1 MTPYRTAP
9 IICLFLLALAAPLAA
24 VTGTWSALGPEGG
37 PVFALASPPGSPQV
51 IYAGVFGGAYK
62 SVDGGATWSWSG
74 RGLEL
79 QSPVSSFAIDPF
91 HPTTLYAGQTTGLFK
106 SVNGGAAWNQTGLS
120 PYLGVLGLAIHPR
133 SSQTLFAATN
143 AGLFQTNDGGGKWK
157 RITRGLPPPFVVLAV
172 VIDPTSPRR
181 MFASFQKRPPE
192 PGGLFKSL
200 DGGFSW
206 QRVRSNLPE
215 EEGYIPL
222 LAIDPRPPRTLYA
235 STPSDLLRSTNDG
248 DTWTGVT
255 DPVTSLAFDPT
266 QKRVLYAGTQGG
278 VTRSLDGGLTWT
290 PLSNDLPDGI
300 HMTSLLLS
308 PTRPATLL
316 VGVDFPV
323 HQGGVFRSTDAGAS
337 WTRANQGLTA
347 SNVNSLAL
355 DAGDAGTLWVVANDI
370 LFKSTDRG
378 RSWTPILPEP
388 LPPISAYA
396 RRVVTSP
403 ADPDTVYLG
412 RWDGQILR
420 SRDGGETWAV
430 AGQPSSNTGVLKAD
444 PRDPLTL
451 WASGNNGGIRK
462 STDGGNTWSLLTG
475 PASGGFYQDLA
486 FAPSSPSTVYAA
498 GNPDFKV
505 LLRSLDAGASW
516 TAVQSGLPPS
526 LGNLAIDPLHAE
538 TVYTVSNGNLYKT
551 TDGGSS
557 WTLVSSAFHKKTVQ
571 WLIAA
576 PTGALDAA
584 VRYDNVY
591 ESEDGG
597 ASWSPLGAAPRP
609 FSFSA
614 LAVDPFD
621 PCRVYAGTYDRG
633 LLVFTKTGTAV
644 CP

>member
-9 IICLFLLALAAPLAA
+9 LICLLLLALAAPVAA
-24 VTGTWSALGPEGG
+24 VTGAWSALGPEGG
-37 PVFALASPPGSPQV
+37 PVFALASTPGSPQV

-79 QSPVSSFAIDPF
+79 RSPVSSFAIDPF
-91 HPTTLYAGQTTGLFK
+91 HPATLYAGQTTGLFK
-106 SVNGGAAWNQTGLS
+106 SVNGGATWKPTGLN
-120 PYLGVLGLAIHPR
+120 PNLAVAGLAIHPR
-133 SSQTLFAATN
+133 SPQILFVATN
-143 AGLFQTNDGGGKWK
+143 AGLYQTTNGGDKWK
-157 RITRGLPPPFVVLAV
+157 RLTNGLLPPPFVALAV

-181 MFASFQKRPPE
+181 MFAALQEKFPM

-206 QRVRSNLPE
+206 QAVRGNLPDDE
-215 EEGYIPL
+215 HINL
-222 LAIDPRPPRTLYA
+222 LAIDPRSPRTLYA
-235 STPSDLLRSTNDG
+235 STTAGLFKSTNDG
-248 DTWTGVT
+248 STWIRSTA
-255 DPVTSLAFDPT
+255 PATSLAFHPT
-266 QKRVLYAGTQGG
+266 QKNVLYA
-278 VTRSLDGGLTWT
+278 VTPGSVVRSLDGGTTWDQLTQG
-290 PLSNDLPDGI
+290 LPEGI
-300 HMTSLLLS
+300 IVNSLLIS

-316 VGVDFPV
+316 VGMDYPA
-323 HQGGVFRSTDAGAS
+323 HEAGIFRSTDDGAS
-337 WTRANQGLTA
+337 WSRSNRGLTA
-347 SNVNSLAL
+347 ANVNSLAL
-355 DAGDAGTLWVVANDI
+355 DARDANTLSVVANYV
-370 LFKSTDRG
+370 LFQSADRG
-378 RSWTPILPEP
+378 RTWSLILPEP
-388 LPPISAYA
+388 LPPFTTYA
-396 RRVVTSP
+396 RQVLASP
-403 ADPDTVYLG
+403 ADPETLYLG
-412 RWDGQILR
+412 RWSGQILR
-420 SRDGGETWAV
+420 SRDGGESWTM
-430 AGQPSSNTGVLKAD
+430 AGQPSSDTGVLKAD

-451 WASGNNGGIRK
+451 WAAVNNGGIRK
-462 STDGGNTWSLLTG
+462 STDGGNTWSPLTG

-505 LLRSLDAGASW
+505 LLRSVDTGASW

-538 TVYTVSNGNLYKT
+538 TVYTVSGGNLYKT

-557 WTLVSSAFHKKTVQ
+557 WTLVSSAFRNQTVQ

-576 PTGALDAA
+576 PSGALYAA

-597 ASWSPLGAAPRP
+597 LSWSPLGAAPRP
-609 FSFSA
+609 FSFTA

-621 PCRVYAGTYDRG
+621 PCRVYTGTYDRG
-633 LLVFTKTGTAV
+633 LLAFTKTGTAV